1 MATPQ
6 QKIFV
11 ALIALPISFV
21 VFAKD
26 KGIESS
32 RTNFSVLSHSVTQQ
46 ESARLWGLDLQ
57 QWQLYQKELQGPR
70 GLWSP
75 KLNPLAVLGMRKG
88 ITVSERHRLATK
100 LVKIERA
107 RVTRELAFEQAYQ
120 KANLRL
126 FGHIPLYKV
135 EPVTK
140 KPSKKQNKNS
150 GNTASSNHTLKYYLQ
165 PPCKQCRPQIQ
176 SWIKQ
181 GKSFALYIAAN
192 DKQQVQ
198 DFAKAMGISPLLV
211 PSQISLHLLDK
222 KAMSALKIMA
232 LPAIRGGHA
241 K

>member
-6 QKIFV
+6 QKVFL
-11 ALIALPISFV
+11 ALIVLPISFV

-32 RTNFSVLSHSVTQQ
+32 STRFSTSHLSLTQDQ
-46 ESARLWGLDLQ
+46 KANLWGLNVE

-107 RVTRELAFEQAYQ
+107 RVKRELAFEQAYQ

-135 EPVTK
+135 EPVTTTTN
-140 KPSKKQNKNS
+140 PHENKRSAN
-150 GNTASSNHTLKYYLQ
+150 NRPTHHILKYYLKL
-165 PPCKQCRPQIQ
+165 PCKQCRPQIQ

-181 GKSFALYIAAN
+181 GKSFSLYIAAN

-211 PSQISLHLLDK
+211 PSKISLHLLDK
-222 KAMSALKIMA
+222 KALLAQGIGQ
-232 LPAIRGGHA
+232 LPAIRGNH
-241 K
+241 

>member
-6 QKIFV
+6 QRIFV
-11 ALIALPISFV
+11 ALIILPISFV

-32 RTNFSVLSHSVTQQ
+32 SIRFSASHFSLTQTQQ
-46 ESARLWGLDLQ
+46 ANLWELNIE

-88 ITVSERHRLATK
+88 ITVSERNRLATK

-107 RVTRELAFEQAYQ
+107 RVKRELAFEQAYQ

-135 EPVTK
+135 EPVVAKTNHHK
-140 KPSKKQNKNS
+140 NKHNANNS
-150 GNTASSNHTLKYYLQ
+150 STNHALKYYLQ

-181 GKSFALYIAAN
+181 GKSFALYIAAK

-198 DFAKAMGISPLLV
+198 AFAKSMGISPLLV

-222 KAMSALKIMA
+222 KSLLAQGILT
-232 LPAIRGGHA
+232 LPAIRGV

>member
-6 QKIFV
+6 QRIFV
-11 ALIALPISFV
+11 ALIVLPISLV

-26 KGIESS
+26 KDIESS
-32 RTNFSVLSHSVTQQ
+32 STNFSVLSHSVTQS
-46 ESARLWGLDLQ
+46 ETARLWSLDLQ

-88 ITVSERHRLATK
+88 ITVSERNRLAIK

-107 RVTRELAFEQAYQ
+107 RVKRELAFEQAYQ

-135 EPVTK
+135 DTVSEK
-140 KPSKKQNKNS
+140 NNSKKRQV
-150 GNTASSNHTLKYYLQ
+150 ASANHALKYYLQ
-165 PPCKQCRPQIQ
+165 PPCKPCRPQIQ

-181 GKSFALYIAAN
+181 GKSFALYIAAK

-198 DFAKAMGISPLLV
+198 AFAKSMGISPLLV

-222 KAMSALKIMA
+222 KSLLAQGIHQ
-232 LPAIRGGHA
+232 LPAIRGHH
-241 K
+241 